1 MSDWLSYSD
10 PGSKSYKLEK
20 EQELAMVEGA
30 LHFFTML
37 LSVRTYLGRFH
48 VSVWLSYSSLGL

>member
-10 PGSKSYKLEK
+10 PGLKSYKLEK
-20 EQELAMVEGA
+20 DQELAMVEGA

-37 LSVRTYLGRFH
+37 LSVRTYLGKF
-48 VSVWLSYSSLGL
+48 L